1 MRSAVM
7 TWLASTLGFIV
18 LDGVWLG
25 LVMTPFYTRQLAP
38 IARMAD
44 GALAPW
50 WAVALWVYPLL
61 GAGVAWFALPRATD
75 LGSAALS
82 GAGLGLV
89 VYGVYDLTNLSTL
102 AAWPVAVTVADIVWG
117 IVATAAVSAAVY
129 AWHTA

>member
-7 TWLASTLGFIV
+7 TWLASTLGFVV

-25 LVMTPFYTRQLAP
+25 L
-38 IARMAD
+38 
-44 GALAPW
+44 
-50 WAVALWVYPLL
+50 
-61 GAGVAWFALPRATD
+61 ALPRATD
-75 LGSAALS
+75 LGSAALA

-129 AWHTA
+129 AWHAA